1 MSIPDCSSLAPFAWL
16 DLTDFYTRI
25 TFMSTNPA
33 GLSDLSRLFHH
44 RWSVPV
50 LSELARTD
58 GSRFVNL
65 SRRLGIG
72 RDSLRRTLAWLI
84 EQGLA
89 ERNPG
94 YGHPLR
100 PEYLLTARG
109 RALAP
114 ACTALMRALD
124 DLDVEDVGLNKW
136 SMPVVAALDGAGE
149 TRFGQLRGRLPAVS
163 PRALTLA
170 LKALA
175 DAGLV
180 ERRVVDSFPPTTLYA
195 LAARARPISRPL
207 RLMAA
212 A

>member
-1 MSIPDCSSLAPFAWL
+1 V
-16 DLTDFYTRI
+16 LTGFYTRI
-25 TFMSTNPA
+25 TFMSTEPEHLA
-33 GLSDLSRLFHH
+33 ELSRLFHH

-50 LSELARTD
+50 LAELARTH

-84 EQGLA
+84 EQGLVMQ
-89 ERNPG
+89 NPG

-114 ACTALMRALD
+114 ACTALLRALD
-124 DLDVEDVGLNKW
+124 ELDVEHVGLNKW
-136 SMPVVAALDGAGE
+136 SMPVMAALDGAGE

-175 DAGLV
+175 QAGLV

-195 LAARARPISRPL
+195 LASRAGPISAPL
-207 RLMAA
+207 RLVATA
-212 A
+212 